1 MVPLYAKGV
10 CLVQPGGTRAGR
22 LAGTRPAFWFDRLGF
37 GWLACGLLD
46 LLGWLAFSGVPVRWL
61 VPLHH
66 PAKSAGLSWRVTY
79 HNPSRRMGNPIKNRR
94 RCRCSSLPAPEHSKR
109 GWRFAFGK
117 FASLV
122 F

>member
-10 CLVQPGGTRAGR
+10 GLVQPGAGRAGR
-22 LAGTRPAFWFDRLGF
+22 LAGTRPAFALDWLGF
-37 GWLACGLLD
+37 GWLACWLLD

-79 HNPSRRMGNPIKNRR
+79 HNPSRRMGNQIKNQRR
-94 RCRCSSLPAPEHSKR
+94 FRCSNLPPPEHSKR
-109 GWRFAFGK
+109 GSHSAFDK
-117 FASLV
+117 SALLV